1 MFTTQPPATL
11 AQLTIRHIHKSY
23 GLKTVLHDVSL
34 ILNAG
39 ERIGL
44 VGANGVG
51 KSTLLKIVAG
61 EVIPDDG
68 TVGLARGAALG
79 YLPQVIPFRAD
90 NSLADLIA
98 AALDDFRALEAE
110 MRRLET
116 QMTAADSDDLQDV
129 LDAYGEVSEA
139 YTRRGGYT
147 IDTRLDELLTRLG
160 VAHIARDQTFGAL
173 SGGEKARV
181 GLALLLVRAPDV
193 LLLDEPTNHLD
204 HATLDWLETYLAAYP
219 GAALIVSHD
228 RQFLDRTA
236 NAIIEIDEH
245 TRSTRRFNGN
255 YTTYANTKAL
265 ERVTWERDYERQQD
279 EIKALRYEIKVGA
292 RQNSNYRAHAD
303 NDKFVRNIKIATH
316 QATVS
321 KRIRDA
327 EQRLARIEADP
338 IPQPPDPLRF
348 RPLFDPARL
357 KGQHLLIASNLSKTY
372 GDRCLLSDVSLTV
385 EADSRILLTG
395 PNGSGKTTLL
405 RLMLGEEDPDAG
417 TVWTH
422 AAVKIGYLAQEAG
435 RFNLAHSLFEVY
447 RDGLPGD
454 DQTWKSEL
462 IQSGLFR
469 YDDFATAVGA
479 LSSGQ
484 RRKLQIARLIAE
496 RANLLVLDEPTNDVS
511 FDVLEGLEAA
521 IRAFP
526 GPVIASSHDRR
537 FMAEFGR
544 EAGEARSLYALDAG
558 RLRYMTGE

>member
-1 MFTTQPPATL
+1 MFTTQTPATL
-11 AQLTIRHIHKSY
+11 AQLTIQQIHKSY
-23 GLKTVLHDVSL
+23 GLKTVLHNVSL

-51 KSTLLKIVAG
+51 KSTLLKIAAG
-61 EVIPDDG
+61 ELAPDEG
-68 TVGLARGAALG
+68 TVMLARGRTLG
-79 YLPQVIPFRAD
+79 YLAQVMPFRAQD
-90 NSLADLIA
+90 TLDDLIA
-98 AALDDFRALEAE
+98 AALDDFHALEAD
-110 MRRLET
+110 MRQLEA
-116 QMTAADSDDLQDV
+116 QMETAADDDLPAL
-129 LDAYGEVSEA
+129 LDAYGEVTDA

-160 VAHIARDQTFGAL
+160 VAHIDRDQAFGAL

-204 HATLDWLETYLAAYP
+204 HETLDWLETYLADYP

-228 RQFLDRTA
+228 RQFLDRA
-236 NAIIEIDEH
+236 VNAIVEIDEH
-245 TRSTRRFNGN
+245 TRTARRFNGN
-255 YTTYANTKAL
+255 YSTYAAAKAM
-265 ERVTWERDYERQQD
+265 ERVTWERDYEQQQE
-279 EIKALRYEIKVGA
+279 EIKTLRYEIKVGA

-316 QATVS
+316 QSTVS

-348 RPLFDPARL
+348 RPAFDPARL

-372 GDRCLLSDVSLTV
+372 GERCLLDDVSLTI

-405 RLMLGEEDPDAG
+405 RLLLGLEAPDAG

-435 RFNLAHSLFEVY
+435 RFDPERSLFEVY

-454 DQTWKSEL
+454 DQAWKSEL

-469 YDDFATAVGA
+469 YDDFATAVGV

-537 FMAEFGR
+537 FMADFGR
-544 EAGEARSLYALDAG
+544 AAGEARSIYALGDG
-558 RLRYMTGE
+558 RLRYVTAT